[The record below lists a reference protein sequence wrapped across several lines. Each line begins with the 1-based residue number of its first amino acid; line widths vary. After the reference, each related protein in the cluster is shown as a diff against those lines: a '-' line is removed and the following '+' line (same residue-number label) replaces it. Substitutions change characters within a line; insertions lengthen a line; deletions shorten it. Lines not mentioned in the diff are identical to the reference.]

1 MVGRQ
6 RKCSFQQKETKA
18 PDTLPGGK
26 VSVKEMKWKIP
37 TNWKPGPEV
46 EGKNWKALEQGDTS
60 LKGWSREAQSSC
72 SSKPHCQKERAVQGA
87 AAASGSGGLS

>member
-6 RKCSFQQKETKA
+6 RNAHSNKRKLKPQML
-18 PDTLPGGK
+18 LPGGK
-26 VSVKEMKWKIP
+26 VSMKEMKWKIP

-72 SSKPHCQKERAVQGA
+72 TSKPHCQKERTVQGA